1 MQLDPRTVYMTEIAQ
16 LQESIQKLE
25 GLVEETQTAIAA
37 NKILLAGLEENLAS
51 TPEQLE
57 IVED

>member
-1 MQLDPRTVYMTEIAQ
+1 MTEIAQ